1 MKSFRTEL
9 HLKASLFNFGLNNP
23 IFTIGSCFA
32 DLIGEQLV
40 QTKFKVSNNPLGVI
54 YNPYSIH
61 RALHYSLEFSLPAE
75 NTYVQHEGLWS
86 NYEFHS
92 SFSGLTK
99 EEVILKISNSLRSAH
114 NSLKETE
121 VLLITYG
128 SAWVY
133 ENIETGEVV
142 ANCHKVPAKNF
153 KKILLNTE
161 AIAESFRF
169 LYQALKKQHSS
180 LQIILSVSPVRHT
193 KDILPLNQVSK
204 SVLRLACHEIEAQCA
219 DVEYFPAYEIMMD
232 DLRDYRFY
240 QPDMIHPSDEAVN
253 YIWHK
258 FSERYFNDITKNF
271 IDRWKS
277 ISTDLRHRPFHL
289 QSDDH
294 QNFLKQV
301 LQKLEELKPTVNVDA
316 EIATILLQ
324 LKS

>member
-1 MKSFRTEL
+1 M
-9 HLKASLFNFGLNNP
+9 
-23 IFTIGSCFA
+23 
-32 DLIGEQLV
+32 
-40 QTKFKVSNNPLGVI
+40 
-54 YNPYSIH
+54 
-61 RALHYSLEFSLPAE
+61 
-75 NTYVQHEGLWS
+75 
-86 NYEFHS
+86 
-92 SFSGLTK
+92 
-99 EEVILKISNSLRSAH
+99 
-114 NSLKETE
+114 
-121 VLLITYG
+121 
-128 SAWVY
+128 Y

-142 ANCHKVPAKNF
+142 ANCHKVPARNF
-153 KKILLNTE
+153 KKILLNTD

-193 KDILPLNQVSK
+193 KDTLPLNQVSK
-204 SVLRLACHEIEAQCA
+204 SVLRLACHEIEAQYA

-277 ISTDLRHRPFHL
+277 ISADLRHRPFHL